1 MSKRKLTQQQ
11 QRRVTK
17 LQQKHDVSDD
27 TTDAT
32 AESAELG
39 TIVARHGAMLELL
52 DKEGKHW
59 TCHQRQHLGQL
70 VAGDK
75 VHWMA
80 QNEHHGV
87 VVARLP
93 RQTELK
99 RQDKFGQLKSV
110 AANLTQVFVVCAP
123 LPLPSTLLIDQYL
136 LAASLQG
143 LKVVLVINK
152 IDLDT
157 DLTAVEAL
165 KQVYQAIS
173 LPVLTMS
180 ALNHDD
186 IMRLTSLMQGETN
199 VFVGQSGV
207 GKSTLIQAILPAQAI
222 RTGDIA
228 LQSGLGRHTTSTA
241 RYYTLPPTGAL
252 IDTPGVRDFVLPASL
267 DKLDS
272 AAVERGFVELTR
284 LEHACQF
291 RNCMHTHPKGCA
303 VLAAVAQ
310 GQMAPSRLA
319 SLQYFLQALKV
330 PRER

>member
-17 LQQKHDVSDD
+17 LQQKHDVSVTD
-27 TTDAT
+27 TAVDVSPEPT
-32 AESAELG
+32 SLG
-39 TIVARHGAMLELL
+39 TIVARHGAMLELI
-52 DKEGKHW
+52 DAEGVCW

-75 VHWMA
+75 VHWIA
-80 QNEHHGV
+80 QDEHHGV

-165 KQVYQAIS
+165 KNVYQALD
-173 LPVLTMS
+173 LPVLSMS
-180 ALNHDD
+180 AFDSQD
-186 IMRLTSLMQGETN
+186 MEKLTALMQGETN

-207 GKSTLIQAILPAQAI
+207 GKSTLIQALLPAQAI

-241 RYYTLPPTGAL
+241 RYYTLPPAGAL
-252 IDTPGVRDFVLPASL
+252 IDTPGVRDFVLPGSL

-272 AAVERGFVELTR
+272 AAIEHGFIELIR
-284 LEHACQF
+284 LEQACQF
-291 RNCMHTHPKGCA
+291 RNCAHTHPKGCA
-303 VLAAVAQ
+303 VLAAVAR
-310 GQMAPSRLA
+310 GDMAPSRLA

-330 PRER
+330 SR